1 MNIIAFILLATSFA
15 QLTCGRFISPCTVP
29 YITDYME
36 FKLRNLLKMCLGQEA
51 FWGGGEGRGRG
62 RRRSISSKDIRKV
75 KDRIRPMIQGR
86 DTAHMLRATFHDSVG
101 E

>member
-1 MNIIAFILLATSFA
+1 MNIIVSLLLATSFA
-15 QLTCGRFISPCTVP
+15 QLTCGRFH
-29 YITDYME
+29 YDYME
-36 FKLRNLLKMCLGQEA
+36 FILENSFKIRLGQEA

-75 KDRIRPMIQGR
+75 KDKIRPMIQGR
-86 DTAHMLRATFHDSVG
+86 DTAHMLRGTFHDSVG